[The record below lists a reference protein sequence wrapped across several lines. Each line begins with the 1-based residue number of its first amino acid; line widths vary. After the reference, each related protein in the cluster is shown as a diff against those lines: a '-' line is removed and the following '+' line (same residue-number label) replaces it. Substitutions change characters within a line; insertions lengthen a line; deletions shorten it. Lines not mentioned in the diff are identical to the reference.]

1 MRWGFLG
8 QQLKT
13 IKDNTT
19 DCSALKHKRKM
30 QNALDCSAL
39 NDERKMHKTLIYPR

>member
-19 DCSALKHKRKM
+19 DCSAL
-30 QNALDCSAL
+30 N
-39 NDERKMHKTLIYPR
+39 NERKMHKTLIYPR